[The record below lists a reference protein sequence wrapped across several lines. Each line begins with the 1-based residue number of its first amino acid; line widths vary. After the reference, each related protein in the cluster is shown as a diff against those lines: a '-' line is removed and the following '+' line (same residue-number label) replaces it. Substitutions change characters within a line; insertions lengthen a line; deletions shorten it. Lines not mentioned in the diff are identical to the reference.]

1 MIASYDAIE
10 PEKSDFVSAGF
21 NTDKTKLFRSCGVY
35 GSLSRPR
42 GLGLVLV
49 AIVVIVC

>member
-21 NTDKTKLFRSCGVY
+21 NTDSYVKVGTCYYCCYCLLFYAMNER
-35 GSLSRPR
+35 
-42 GLGLVLV
+42 
-49 AIVVIVC
+49 

>member
-21 NTDKTKLFRSCGVY
+21 NTDNYVNVGYYCCYCLLVY
-35 GSLSRPR
+35 AMNER
-42 GLGLVLV
+42 
-49 AIVVIVC
+49 